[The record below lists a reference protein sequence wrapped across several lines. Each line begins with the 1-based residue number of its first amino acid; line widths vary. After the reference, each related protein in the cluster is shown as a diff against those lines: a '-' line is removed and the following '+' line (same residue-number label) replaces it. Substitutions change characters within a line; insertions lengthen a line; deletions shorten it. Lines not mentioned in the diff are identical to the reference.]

1 MTAPP
6 LASRQLTHVELLYR
20 PGERALAVQVLSLLG
35 CEVLDRG
42 GHWFTAFVEPAAPGP
57 RDYANNVMY
66 ASEVTPAQWQ
76 LESALSTGIGDDRT
90 TYVRE
95 MRRDPQHSAHFGFR
109 VPDRAALDAVLA
121 RVTAAAESDP
131 ELTGRLAVDG
141 VFEPDAPDAIATTM
155 VQAFVWT
162 DVVAT
167 GLLSL
172 GQHIEI
178 QVHSDDRS
186 DG

>member
-1 MTAPP
+1 MTAPST
-6 LASRQLTHVELLYR
+6 AARRLTHVELLYR

-42 GHWFTAFVEPAAPGP
+42 GHWFTAFVEPAVPGP
-57 RDYANNVMY
+57 RDYANNVVY

-76 LESALSTGIGDDRT
+76 LERALTTSINADRT
-90 TYVRE
+90 VYVRE

-109 VPDRAALDAVLA
+109 VPDRAALDAALA
-121 RVTAAAESDP
+121 RVTAAGTDP
-131 ELTGRLAVDG
+131 ALAGRVAVDG

-167 GLLSL
+167 GLLAL

-178 QVHSDDRS
+178 QVHQDERS
-186 DG
+186 DA